1 MKDKFKKEFKNKK
14 ILVTGGTGSIG
25 SEIVR
30 QLIKCEPKTIRIL
43 ARHEERHY
51 HLMHELGV
59 GVKKYGC
66 QLRFIVGDIR
76 DKERLRL
83 AMDGIDVVFHAAAL
97 KQVPICED
105 NPFEAVKTNI
115 LGTQNIIDLALDFN
129 VEKVIAISTDKAVN
143 PTGVM
148 GASKLMAEKLILAS
162 YHYKGKRQTKFACVR
177 FGNVLGSAGSILPL
191 LKIQIKEKKYV
202 TITNPMM
209 TRFVMSI
216 PQAVELILNASSLM
230 QGQEVFVLKMPAVTL
245 DDLIRAAI
253 EIYAPLYHKRPSDIK
268 IKTLGSRGG
277 EKRHERLLSDSE
289 IEKALENKN
298 MYILTPIEKAWSR
311 EYQMKYLGAKKIADD
326 KIFSSQYA
334 PKLSKEEI
342 ASLIKKIDADFA
354 IR

>member
-1 MKDKFKKEFKNKK
+1 MNNFKKEFKNKK

-43 ARHEERHY
+43 ARHEEKHY
-51 HLMHELGV
+51 HLMHELDV

-66 QLRFIVGDIR
+66 QLRFIIGDIR

-83 AMDGIDVVFHAAAL
+83 AMEDIDIVFHAAAL
-97 KQVPICED
+97 KQVPMCED

-143 PTGVM
+143 PTGIM

-162 YHYKGKRQTKFACVR
+162 YHYQGGKKTKFSCVR

-191 LKIQIKEKKYV
+191 LKNQIKDKNYV
-202 TITNPMM
+202 TITNSKM

-230 QGQEVFVLKMPAVTL
+230 QGQEIFVLKMPAVTL

-253 EIYAPLYHKRPSDIK
+253 EIYAPLHHKKPSDIK
-268 IKTLGSRGG
+268 IKTVGSRKG
-277 EKRHERLLSDSE
+277 EKHHERLLSDFE
-289 IEKALENKN
+289 TEKAMETKN

-311 EYQMKYLGAKKIADD
+311 EYQKRYLGAKKIADD
-326 KIFSSQYA
+326 KNFSSQYA
-334 PKLSKEEI
+334 PKLSRGEI
-342 ASLIKKIDADFA
+342 INLIKEVDPDFA
-354 IR
+354 VKK